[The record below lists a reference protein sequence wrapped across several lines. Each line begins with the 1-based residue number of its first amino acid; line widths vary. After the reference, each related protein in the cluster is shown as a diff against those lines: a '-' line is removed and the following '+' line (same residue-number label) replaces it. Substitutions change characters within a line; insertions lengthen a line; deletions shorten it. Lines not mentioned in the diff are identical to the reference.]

1 MQTEIR
7 FAIGRT
13 TSTDCPSR
21 ALVDA
26 ARAVQ
31 ALRRGL
37 GRKVLL
43 REAEDRLSGAGR
55 RNSNRLH
62 TDYRCGASRV
72 YTYSRGRTTAE
83 SGGAGAGARPRWAAA
98 AVGSTGANGGASAP
112 GPGGTPIPPIKAMYC
127 LPSRR

>member
-1 MQTEIR
+1 MRTEIR

-31 ALRRGL
+31 ALLRGQ

-62 TDYRCGASRV
+62 TDYRCAASRV
-72 YTYSRGRTTAE
+72 YTYSRGRTAE

-98 AVGSTGANGGASAP
+98 AVGSTGANGGATAP
-112 GPGGTPIPPIKAMYC
+112 RPGG
-127 LPSRR
+127 